1 MADWIEAA
9 RLDELPPGRGTRVVV
24 AGRAVAL
31 FNVDGT
37 VYAIDDA
44 CRHRQQSLGT
54 SRLAGTI
61 VTCQGHGMRYDVTTG
76 CVASQTS
83 GGSLLPAGWGVASYP
98 VEVVDGK
105 ILVAVPAPPAGTDA
119 PGLRPE
125 R

>member
-1 MADWIEAA
+1 MGDFVEAA
-9 RLDELPPGRGTRVVV
+9 RLAELPPGRGTRVVV

-44 CRHRQQSLGT
+44 CRHRQQSLGL

-76 CVASQTS
+76 RVASTS
-83 GGSLLPAGWGVASYP
+83 ERSLFPAGWGVASYP

-105 ILVAVPAPPAGTDA
+105 ILVAVPPAPAGT
-119 PGLRPE
+119 
-125 R
+125 